1 MRKFIISETQ
11 LVMLATLGKPIDLS
25 FADRRDWQRLLGQC
39 RKYVIS
45 ENISVIRLH
54 GENREG
60 KNIIEEIILPKWDN

>member
-25 FADRRDWQRLLGQC
+25 FAGRRDWQRLLEQC